1 MTAAF
6 EQLESEA
13 LKLDRNER
21 IILGQELLVSAMTQE
36 ETEIE
41 KAWYD
46 EAERRLAAYKAG
58 KVKTYPADQVINDAI
73 SKLG

>member
-1 MTAAF
+1 
-6 EQLESEA
+6 
-13 LKLDRNER
+13 
-21 IILGQELLVSAMTQE
+21 MTQE